1 MEITAKLIK
10 GKIVKLY
17 HSLIVDVK
25 LADGKVVSAFS
36 AASMAEELYASGTE
50 VYISKRKSGSS
61 KIQYDM
67 ELVNRPD
74 GLVLV
79 NPCYNNKLLE
89 EAFNDGMIP
98 DLAIYDSYRKIEKEE
113 NLSHVNYEFSNAK
126 GEKCYVALENVYN
139 KVAGYSVFPA
149 RLNFFELEMFEE
161 FAKLRSP
168 NSKSMVFMIVPRM
181 DCLEAKFSW
190 NLDPV
195 GAAKIFDAAKNGL
208 EFVCYGC
215 NIDKE
220 RISISNKMNILF
232 Q

>member
-25 LADGKVVSAFS
+25 LADGKIVPTFA

-50 VYISKRKSGSS
+50 VYVSKRKSASA
-61 KIQYDM
+61 KIQYDLEM
-67 ELVNRPD
+67 VKRPD

-79 NPCYNNKLLE
+79 NPCYNEKLLE
-89 EAFNDGMIP
+89 DAFNEGLIP

-113 NLSHVNYEFSNAK
+113 KLLHVNYEFSNSK
-126 GEKCYVALENVYN
+126 GDKCYVAIENVYN
-139 KVAGYSVFPA
+139 KSAGYSVFPA
-149 RLNFFELEMFEE
+149 RINFFELEMFEE
-161 FAKLRSP
+161 FTKLNGP
-168 NSKSMVFMIVPRM
+168 NTRSMVFMIVPRM

-195 GAAKIFDAAKNGL
+195 GAAKIYDAAKNGL

-220 RISISNKMNILF
+220 RISIADKMNILF
-232 Q
+232 